1 MSHELYDLFETVYT
15 PYFSNSEGAARI
27 ADRIEVHRFD
37 HRPGLEGVRVALF
50 GVLDGRNSGDNEG
63 CAAAPD
69 AIRERLYRLMPHRG
83 WMPTVDLGNLRP
95 GVTSQD
101 THAAV
106 RMVVN
111 ELVTMGIVPVVLG
124 GGQDLTVPMYEA
136 LSVLGEPLNV
146 VTWDARLDFGADP
159 GATTAANYMNDIVL
173 AEPNRLFDYVNI
185 GHQGYLTDADTL
197 ELLDKMQ
204 FDAKRLGLVHDD
216 VEAME
221 PILRDADLVSIDM
234 QAVRGADHPA
244 HAEAGPNGLDAQQV
258 CRLGRYAGMSDR
270 LKAIGLFEHNPALDV
285 RHLGAELCGQ
295 VVWHILEGIFS
306 QKADYPKCTKD
317 AYQRY
322 VVDLENVRHE
332 VVFYK
337 SPRSDRWWMEVPFP
351 PRKGNDLRRELLISC
366 SYADYQDA
374 AEGNLPDRWWKTFQK
389 LA

>member
-258 CRLGRYAGMSDR
+258 CRLHVALRCP
-270 LKAIGLFEHNPALDV
+270 ITTEHD
-285 RHLGAELCGQ
+285 HESESMQ
-295 VVWHILEGIFS
+295 VILWHAQVCAAQQVKQFG
-306 QKADYPKCTKD
+306 
-317 AYQRY
+317 
-322 VVDLENVRHE
+322 E
-332 VVFYK
+332 VVARCRCDEGEAANQGADHGLRGCCAQAFNQ
-337 SPRSDRWWMEVPFP
+337 SVSDESRGAWTARRAAGTCNEAANTCGISEPDEGLLW
-351 PRKGNDLRRELLISC
+351 RDLDLRALSASWER
-366 SYADYQDA
+366 
-374 AEGNLPDRWWKTFQK
+374 
-389 LA
+389 